1 MNTYSITGMNCSACS
16 SHIEQLVRKIP
27 GVTSC
32 EVSLVTGS
40 MVVEGN
46 ASSEKIISAVTE
58 LGYGISSSK
67 DRGDQDF
74 LLKLT
79 PDLRASVL
87 KFIFSLVLL
96 ACLVYIATGH
106 MMFHLPLG
114 SFLAGSPDRI
124 AYAELILASVIILIN
139 GDIILRGYRGLV
151 RMMPTMDTLV
161 AMGVSAAYLYSA
173 NRIALLNTLLSLG
186 MHNEAVQ
193 ILPDL
198 FFESSAMLIEIVTF
212 GKILEKKA
220 QGNTTNALKKLLKIA
235 PKTAHRLDTMDIR
248 PSSSAGTN
256 QHTEDINAD
265 ELQINDIFIVLPGE
279 YIPAD
284 ATVLEGVSSVNES
297 GITGESMPRE
307 VAEGDSVIGATVNI
321 DGLIK
326 CRTTRTGADTVFG
339 QMIQTVKKALT
350 TKAPIARIADRV
362 SAWFVH
368 GVLILALITFTVWY
382 FMLNKSL
389 SEALEYAMAVL
400 LVSCPCALGLATPM
414 AVTVGSG
421 KALNNGI
428 LFKDASALENI
439 GRIKYAAMDKTG
451 TVTAGTPEVT
461 SITSVS
467 DISTKHILHLAGIL
481 ECFSNHPLAR
491 AVTAKSGITPP
502 DTYGL
507 MDEKMTELIKSVF
520 MDSASSGILSIRD
533 FSEVSGGGVQAL
545 INNHRVYFGKL
556 DFIKEKVAVSQDIS
570 ATCGEMARKGE
581 TVLLLALAS
590 KVLGIITVN
599 DTIRSN
605 AAEAVAVLY
614 KDGVI
619 PVMLTGDNLF
629 SAIGVAERVNIKN
642 VRSDC
647 LPTTKAN
654 IIRELKT
661 RGITAM
667 VGDGINDALP
677 LTEADV
683 GIAVGSGSEIA
694 RDAGSVVL
702 VNSDPLS
709 LVKAIRCG
717 RLTLR
722 IIYQNLFWA
731 LCYNIIG
738 IPLAAGALSAFDM
751 RLTPVFAAICM
762 ALSSLI
768 VVGNSLR
775 IYFADLSNAL
785 LLKEGALELTKIQT
799 MGEEY
804 FRKFE
809 KSADSEGI
817 IHETTHP
824 AANPDEPVFDGFMG
838 MAGNV
843 SDASHADAR
852 NTGNVEE
859 SPTRVANIIIDG
871 MVCEHCESTVCN
883 IIKAHV
889 TTVNIVIS
897 HKKNAAIVEYKGVIN
912 EAILKHELSVAGYN
926 LIKVFDDSEKTV

>member
-1 MNTYSITGMNCSACS
+1 MNTYYITGMNCSACS

-46 ASSEKIISAVTE
+46 VSSEIIISAVTE

-67 DRGDQDF
+67 DNGNRDF
-74 LLKLT
+74 LRKLT
-79 PDLRASVL
+79 PDLRSSVL
-87 KFIFSLVLL
+87 KFLFSLVLL
-96 ACLVYIATGH
+96 ALLAYIATGH
-106 MMFHLPLG
+106 LMFNLPLG
-114 SFLAGSPDRI
+114 SVLAGSPDRI

-161 AMGVSAAYLYSA
+161 AIGVSAAYLYSA

-186 MHNEAVQ
+186 MHNEASQ
-193 ILPDL
+193 ILPGL
-198 FFESSAMLIEIVTF
+198 FFESSAMLIVIVTF

-220 QGNTTNALKKLLKIA
+220 QGNTTNALKKLLKII
-235 PKTAHRLDTMDIR
+235 PKTAHRLDAMDVR
-248 PSSSAGTN
+248 PSSSPAAN
-256 QHTEDINAD
+256 QRTEDINAD
-265 ELQINDIFIVLPGE
+265 ELQVNDIFVVLPGE

-284 ATVLEGVSSVNES
+284 AVILEGVSSVNES

-307 VAEGDSVIGATVNI
+307 VAEGDSVTGATINI

-326 CRTTRTGADTVFG
+326 CRTVRTGADTVFG
-339 QMIQTVKKALT
+339 QMIQTVKDALT
-350 TKAPIARIADRV
+350 TKAPIARVADRV
-362 SAWFVH
+362 AAWFVH
-368 GVLILALITFTVWY
+368 GVIILALVTFAVWY
-382 FMLNKSL
+382 FVLNKSL
-389 SEALEYAMAVL
+389 AEALEYAVAVL

-421 KALNNGI
+421 KALDNGI
-428 LFKDASALENI
+428 LFKEASAIETI

-461 SITSVS
+461 SVTSVS

-481 ECFSNHPLAR
+481 ECFSNHPLAG
-491 AVTAKSGITPP
+491 AITAKSGIKTP

-507 MDEKMTELIKSVF
+507 MDEEMTDIIRTVF
-520 MDSASSGILSIRD
+520 MEQSSSGILSIRD
-533 FSEVSGGGVQAL
+533 FSEVSSGGVQAL
-545 INNHRVYFGKL
+545 INNHRVYLGKL
-556 DFIKEKVAVSQDIS
+556 DFIKEKVVVSPEVS
-570 ATCGEMARKGE
+570 ATCGDMARKGE
-581 TVLLLALAS
+581 TVLLLATAS

-599 DTIRSN
+599 DTVRPN

-614 KDGVI
+614 RDGII
-619 PVMLTGDNLF
+619 PVMLTGDNLY

-647 LPTTKAN
+647 LPTTKAT
-654 IIRELKT
+654 IIRDLKA
-661 RGITAM
+661 RGMTAM

-709 LVKAIRCG
+709 LIKAIRCG
-717 RLTLR
+717 RLTLKV
-722 IIYQNLFWA
+722 IHQNLFWA

-738 IPLAAGALSAFDM
+738 IPLAAGALSALDM

-775 IYFADLSNAL
+775 IYFADLSNAA
-785 LLKEGALELTKIQT
+785 LLKEGSLELTKIQT

-804 FRKFE
+804 FRKLE
-809 KSADSEGI
+809 KSADSEGLL
-817 IHETTHP
+817 HKTTHP
-824 AANPDEPVFDGFMG
+824 ASNPDEPIFDGFMG
-838 MAGNV
+838 IDGNV
-843 SDASHADAR
+843 SDDNAHKTANGEKA
-852 NTGNVEE
+852 
-859 SPTRVANIIIDG
+859 PTRIANLIIDG

-897 HKKNAAIVEYKGVIN
+897 HKKNAAIVEYKGILN
-912 EAILKHELSVAGYN
+912 EALLKHELSVAGYN
-926 LIKVFDDSEKTV
+926 LIKVFDDSEKTT

>member
-1 MNTYSITGMNCSACS
+1 M
-16 SHIEQLVRKIP
+16 
-27 GVTSC
+27 
-32 EVSLVTGS
+32 
-40 MVVEGN
+40 
-46 ASSEKIISAVTE
+46 
-58 LGYGISSSK
+58 
-67 DRGDQDF
+67 
-74 LLKLT
+74 
-79 PDLRASVL
+79 
-87 KFIFSLVLL
+87 
-96 ACLVYIATGH
+96 
-106 MMFHLPLG
+106 
-114 SFLAGSPDRI
+114 
-124 AYAELILASVIILIN
+124 
-139 GDIILRGYRGLV
+139 
-151 RMMPTMDTLV
+151 
-161 AMGVSAAYLYSA
+161 
-173 NRIALLNTLLSLG
+173 
-186 MHNEAVQ
+186 
-193 ILPDL
+193 
-198 FFESSAMLIEIVTF
+198 
-212 GKILEKKA
+212 
-220 QGNTTNALKKLLKIA
+220 
-235 PKTAHRLDTMDIR
+235 
-248 PSSSAGTN
+248 
-256 QHTEDINAD
+256 
-265 ELQINDIFIVLPGE
+265 
-279 YIPAD
+279 
-284 ATVLEGVSSVNES
+284 
-297 GITGESMPRE
+297 
-307 VAEGDSVIGATVNI
+307 
-321 DGLIK
+321 
-326 CRTTRTGADTVFG
+326 
-339 QMIQTVKKALT
+339 
-350 TKAPIARIADRV
+350 
-362 SAWFVH
+362 
-368 GVLILALITFTVWY
+368 
-382 FMLNKSL
+382 
-389 SEALEYAMAVL
+389 
-400 LVSCPCALGLATPM
+400 
-414 AVTVGSG
+414 
-421 KALNNGI
+421 
-428 LFKDASALENI
+428 
-439 GRIKYAAMDKTG
+439 
-451 TVTAGTPEVT
+451 
-461 SITSVS
+461 
-467 DISTKHILHLAGIL
+467 
-481 ECFSNHPLAR
+481 
-491 AVTAKSGITPP
+491 
-502 DTYGL
+502 
-507 MDEKMTELIKSVF
+507 
-520 MDSASSGILSIRD
+520 
-533 FSEVSGGGVQAL
+533 
-545 INNHRVYFGKL
+545 
-556 DFIKEKVAVSQDIS
+556 
-570 ATCGEMARKGE
+570 
-581 TVLLLALAS
+581 LLLALAS

-614 KDGVI
+614 KDGVV

-677 LTEADV
+677 LTEADI